1 MSMVCGSAA
10 QSPRRG
16 NSKVTGVLQMRIE
29 QLDDL
34 QGLDRRVGKTYR
46 AHLAM
51 AKRLQ
56 RRDRYW
62 NLALVCLSLVSTLSA
77 VALLADPEIYGSNG
91 PTLWALI
98 GVATLAASLISANA
112 NYKTRSEEA
121 FGAYRRLQRLWVRI
135 NHFSAKERS
144 QRRRS
149 KHFKIYDDEYQSI
162 LDAISN
168 HSPADYY
175 FSVKLYTRASGWYEP
190 TNSEHLL
197 LSRWALVQARAT
209 QATSALGTCIPLCV
223 SIVALTTLVPIAIFL
238 ADG

>member
-1 MSMVCGSAA
+1 
-10 QSPRRG
+10 
-16 NSKVTGVLQMRIE
+16 MRIE
-29 QLDDL
+29 ELDEL

-56 RRDRYW
+56 RRNRHW
-62 NLALVCLSLVSTLSA
+62 NLALICLSLVSTLSA
-77 VALLADPEIYGSNG
+77 VALLADPEIYGTNG

-98 GVATLAASLISANA
+98 GVTTLAASLISAIA
-112 NYKTRSEEA
+112 NYKTRSEDA
-121 FGAYRRLQRLWVRI
+121 FSAYRRLQRLWVRI
-135 NHFSAKERS
+135 HHSSAKEKF
-144 QRRRS
+144 QGRRS
-149 KHFKIYDDEYQSI
+149 KYFRTYDDEYQAV

-175 FSVKLYTRASGWYEP
+175 FSVKLFTRASKWYEP

-197 LSRWALVQARAT
+197 LSPLASVQARAT
-209 QATSALGTCIPLCV
+209 QVTSALGTGIPLFI
-223 SIVALTTLVPIAIFL
+223 SIVALTMLVPIAFFL